1 MVVLSV
7 WEQPRI
13 ELVPLE
19 CYEFIMWFSGSF
31 TKVPRLFCGPY
42 SEMMVNCF
50 ACGKDIGVSTERRS
64 FSGERPS
71 ESKVRVLH
79 AWRSMVQEELSLSGH
94 RIESI
99 DHLFQPYTNK
109 LECADHALRATKEL
123 MNLMQC
129 FETILEPF

>member
-1 MVVLSV
+1 
-7 WEQPRI
+7 
-13 ELVPLE
+13 
-19 CYEFIMWFSGSF
+19 
-31 TKVPRLFCGPY
+31 
-42 SEMMVNCF
+42 MMVNCF

-64 FSGERPS
+64 FSSERPS

-109 LECADHALRATKEL
+109 MCRS
-123 MNLMQC
+123 C
-129 FETILEPF
+129 FESYKRIDKLDAMLRNNIRIKLFPYPVGRTAKTSLPVMKASN